1 MPTPTSLNIIAR
13 MKLID
18 THCHLTDKRLG
29 PELDNVLARAD
40 EAGVV
45 AVICATARII
55 DSVIATEI
63 ARQFTQVYCTAGV
76 HPHDAKNAGE
86 DYLERL
92 EELAA
97 HSKNVAVGEIGLDY
111 HYDFSPRDVQRR
123 VFAEQLAL
131 ADRLGKPV
139 AVHTREAFEETLSVI
154 SESGIAGEQI
164 LFHSFTGGPAEARRV
179 LDIGAFISYSGI
191 ATFKN
196 ADAIRAGAALAGD
209 DRIIIETDAPYLS
222 PEPVR
227 KMKINEPANVVHV
240 AECLAIVRRTTPKT
254 LAEQTTANAIRFFA
268 LDTTV

>member
-1 MPTPTSLNIIAR
+1 

-18 THCHLTDKRLG
+18 THCHLTDERLSPVG
-29 PELDNVLARAD
+29 DVLARAG

-45 AVICATARII
+45 AFICATARIG
-55 DSVIATEI
+55 DSAVAAGIAG
-63 ARQFTQVYCTAGV
+63 RYKQVYCTAGV

-86 DYLERL
+86 GYLERL

-97 HSKNVAVGEIGLDY
+97 HPKNVAIGEIGLDY

-123 VFAEQLAL
+123 IFAEQLAL
-131 ADRLGKPV
+131 ASRLEKPV
-139 AVHTREAFEETLSVI
+139 AVHTREAFEETLAVI
-154 SESGIAGEQI
+154 SESGIAGERI
-164 LFHSFTGGPAEARRV
+164 LFHSFTGGPDETRRV
-179 LDIGAFISYSGI
+179 LDIGAYVSYSGI

-196 ADAIRAGAALAGD
+196 ADVIRAGAALIPD

-227 KMKINEPANVVHV
+227 KMQINEPLNVVHV
-240 AECLAIVRRTTPKT
+240 AERLAAVRRTTPET

-268 LDTTV
+268 LDMEA